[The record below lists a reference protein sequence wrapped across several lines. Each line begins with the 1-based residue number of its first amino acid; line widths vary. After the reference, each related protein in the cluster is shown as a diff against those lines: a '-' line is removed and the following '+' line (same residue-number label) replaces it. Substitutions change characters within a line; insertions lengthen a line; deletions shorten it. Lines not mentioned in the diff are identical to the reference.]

1 MMLAST
7 ELNAIYDGLNRD
19 EFFVE
24 YLPIVSLGDQSCLGA
39 EALIRCRRPDGS

>member
-7 ELNAIYDGLNRD
+7 ELNAIRDGLNKG

-24 YLPIVSLGDQSCLGA
+24 YLPMVSLGDQSCLGA
-39 EALIRCRRPDGS
+39 EGAHPLAAT